1 MSRLVQFFNNLFQF
15 KDNHQSDLEI
25 YLSSKKPT
33 TVTELEYW
41 IREYEYQTRKN
52 F

>member
-1 MSRLVQFFNNLFQF
+1 MSRLVEFFNKLFLF
-15 KDNHQSDLEI
+15 KDKHQSDLEI
-25 YLSSKKPT
+25 YLGVKKPT